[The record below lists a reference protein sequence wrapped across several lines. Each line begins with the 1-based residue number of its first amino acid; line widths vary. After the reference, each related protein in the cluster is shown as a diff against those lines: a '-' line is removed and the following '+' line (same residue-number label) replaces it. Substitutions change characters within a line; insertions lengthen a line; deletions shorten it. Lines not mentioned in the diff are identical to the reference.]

1 MSLGPMA
8 LLSIVAAMAGEIVTV
23 VGVGVTVMVVMM
35 VVIGGTAMMV
45 GIVAPVS
52 VITVEGRDIW
62 LGTVIATVEVEEVAE
77 AGVITV
83 VLLDI

>member
-1 MSLGPMA
+1 MSLGLMV
-8 LLSIVAAMAGEIVTV
+8 LLSIVAVMAGETVTV
-23 VGVGVTVMVVMM
+23 AGVGVTVMVVMM

-45 GIVAPVS
+45 DIVAPVS

-62 LGTVIATVEVEEVAE
+62 LGTVIATVEVEVVAE

-83 VLLDI
+83 VRLDI

>member
-1 MSLGPMA
+1 MSLGLMV
-8 LLSIVAAMAGEIVTV
+8 LLSIVAVMAGETVTV
-23 VGVGVTVMVVMM
+23 AGVGVTVMVVMM

-45 GIVAPVS
+45 DIVAPVS

-62 LGTVIATVEVEEVAE
+62 LGTVIVTVEVEVVAE

-83 VLLDI
+83 VRLDI

>member
-1 MSLGPMA
+1 MSLGLMV
-8 LLSIVAAMAGEIVTV
+8 LLSIVAVMAGETVTV
-23 VGVGVTVMVVMM
+23 AGVGVTVMVVMM

-45 GIVAPVS
+45 DIVAPVS

-62 LGTVIATVEVEEVAE
+62 LGTVIATVEVEVVAE

-83 VLLDI
+83 VWLDI

>member
-1 MSLGPMA
+1 
-8 LLSIVAAMAGEIVTV
+8 MAGETVTAVAVVVTV
-23 VGVGVTVMVVMM
+23 LVVVVTA
-35 VVIGGTAMMV
+35 IGGTAMMV
-45 GIVAPVS
+45 DIVVPVS

-62 LGTVIATVEVEEVAE
+62 LGTVIATLEAVAE

>member
-1 MSLGPMA
+1 MSLGLMV
-8 LLSIVAAMAGEIVTV
+8 LLSIVAVMAGETVTV
-23 VGVGVTVMVVMM
+23 VGVGVTVLVVMM

-45 GIVAPVS
+45 DIVAPVS

-62 LGTVIATVEVEEVAE
+62 LGTVIATVEVEVVAE

-83 VLLDI
+83 VRLDI